1 MPAASL
7 TRLRGV
13 GDRRRPA
20 RLGLAWAEPVHAAGR
35 LARATAHYHDG
46 APERVTDK
54 NPYVTRFL
62 ISVTDL
68 RTCRTPRSLMG
79 PAYRTGRTGDEI

>member
-35 LARATAHYHDG
+35 LARATARYHDG
-46 APERVTDK
+46 APER
-54 NPYVTRFL
+54 
-62 ISVTDL
+62 
-68 RTCRTPRSLMG
+68 
-79 PAYRTGRTGDEI
+79 TGDET

>member
-20 RLGLAWAEPVHAAGR
+20 RLGLAWVGPVHAAGR

-46 APERVTDK
+46 APER
-54 NPYVTRFL
+54 
-62 ISVTDL
+62 
-68 RTCRTPRSLMG
+68 
-79 PAYRTGRTGDEI
+79 TGDET